1 MGHPLRVDFEV
12 AQGSISMAGV
22 PIQKA
27 ADGVIRVDGGVGT
40 EFPQDRP
47 FLMQHQ
53 LSDGRIQ
60 FSAVVGIG
68 VEPLPYATKRGMQDA
83 NAGKRVAHT
92 VDKVQRN
99 RGQSSVNMPLAA
111 VSALSVAVA
120 GISYVV
126 AMSHEAEFNDA
137 TTSRTQLSGLQ
148 DKTNNMV
155 LLSGGALATAL
166 TTGVAAF
173 VVGGEF

>member
-1 MGHPLRVDFEV
+1 
-12 AQGSISMAGV
+12 MAGV
-22 PIQKA
+22 PIQRA
-27 ADGVIRVDGGVGT
+27 ADGVIRIDGRVGT

-53 LSDGRIQ
+53 RSDGSIQ

-68 VEPLPYATKRGMQDA
+68 VQPLPYATKRGLQGA
-83 NAGKRVAHT
+83 NAGKRVAHS
-92 VDKVQRN
+92 VDQAKRT

-111 VSALSVAVA
+111 VSAVSVAVA

-126 AMSHEAEFNDA
+126 AMSHEADFNDA
-137 TTSRTQLSGLQ
+137 TTSRNQLSGLRG
-148 DKTNNMV
+148 KTNNMV
-155 LLSGGALATAL
+155 LLSGGAVATAL
-166 TTGVAAF
+166 TTGVAAV